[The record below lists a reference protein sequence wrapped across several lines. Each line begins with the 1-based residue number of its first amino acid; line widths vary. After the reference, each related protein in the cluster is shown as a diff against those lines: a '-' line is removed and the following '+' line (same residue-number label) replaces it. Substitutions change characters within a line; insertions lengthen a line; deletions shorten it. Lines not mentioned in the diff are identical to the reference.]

1 MFDPRDQVAL
11 VTGSTKG
18 NAGAAVL
25 LATRAGAFAI
35 GQTLLVDGGGTL
47 VAP

>member
-1 MFDPRDQVAL
+1 MFEPTDQVAL

-25 LATRAGAFAI
+25 LATRTGAFAT
-35 GQTLLVDGGGTL
+35 GQTLLVDDRGTL